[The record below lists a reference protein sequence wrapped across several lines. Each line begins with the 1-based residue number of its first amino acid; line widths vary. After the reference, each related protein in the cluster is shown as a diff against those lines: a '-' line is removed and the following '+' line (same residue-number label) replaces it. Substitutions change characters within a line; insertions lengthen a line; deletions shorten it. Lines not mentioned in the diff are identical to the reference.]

1 MTAKICK
8 LDVNGETFSGYCG
21 DLLLDAALV
30 NGIHIPHDCR
40 SGYCG
45 TCRVR
50 VISGRSFGGR
60 SSDPDYVHACQCRI
74 ISDLKVAVEDVPEIV
89 CISGRVAELTPVAP
103 DVFELGIEQ
112 SEPLS
117 YIPGQYCSVQFR
129 GYPARCFSPT
139 APLAWPSD
147 ASLLRFHI
155 RQVPNGRVSPALG
168 NAIGLGHRVKV
179 NGPFGTAFLRPYRS
193 KRLVLVASGTGFA
206 PIWAVA
212 EAAIRE
218 QPRREIVLLVGGKTL
233 ESLYMIKALCRLAL
247 FPNVVIIPSV
257 STYQAIS
264 KVVRMGRP
272 TDYLPAL
279 SDRDV
284 VFAAGAPAMV
294 EAVAGIAQAAGAKCY
309 ADPFEPEA
317 SRSAGEGLL
326 SRAASWFNG
335 ETTAES
341 ASPPLSMA
349 DWQPAPEREEPWRD
363 RSPLP
368 RQRVP
373 GSDI

>member
-1 MTAKICK
+1 
-8 LDVNGETFSGYCG
+8 
-21 DLLLDAALV
+21 
-30 NGIHIPHDCR
+30 
-40 SGYCG
+40 
-45 TCRVR
+45 
-50 VISGRSFGGR
+50 
-60 SSDPDYVHACQCRI
+60 
-74 ISDLKVAVEDVPEIV
+74 
-89 CISGRVAELTPVAP
+89 
-103 DVFELGIEQ
+103 
-112 SEPLS
+112 
-117 YIPGQYCSVQFR
+117 
-129 GYPARCFSPT
+129 
-139 APLAWPSD
+139 
-147 ASLLRFHI
+147 
-155 RQVPNGRVSPALG
+155 
-168 NAIGLGHRVKV
+168 VKV
-179 NGPFGTAFLRPYRS
+179 TGPFGTAFLRPYRS
-193 KRLVLVASGTGFA
+193 TRLVLVASGTGFA

-212 EAAIRE
+212 EAAIKE
-218 QPRREIVLLVGGKTL
+218 QPRREMVLLVGGKTL

-294 EAVAGIAQAAGAKCY
+294 EAVAEIAQAAGAKCY

-326 SRAASWFNG
+326 SRAASWFSG

-341 ASPPLSMA
+341 PSPPLSMA
-349 DWQPAPEREEPWRD
+349 DWRPPAPEREEPWRD
-363 RSPLP
+363 RPPIP
-368 RQRVP
+368 RQVVP